1 MRRLFIFVSLFL
13 CAINCNADDNLYS
26 YEDNGHYQYKITDAT
41 NKYVSL
47 MSYSNDNEGISL
59 TIPSKVTNEDGE
71 SYTVNELSLIN
82 SSASRSLIPEDC
94 KINDIFIPSSI
105 IRIYRVINNCKT
117 LKYIIIENGDKIFFK
132 NDHPFNFTETIFPI
146 DYFIIFNNS
155 EKEFKNSSLV
165 GTVHKDEICQNKII
179 ITYKDGTSETVNMYL
194 HYVKNELYTIDNTT
208 FNYLISALQRRGTDL
223 STISEINL
231 KEKSP
236 IFIFNFA
243 SNPANVLSFGAKV
256 ITTDQTYVSSTIF
269 DKVNFS
275 APTTEYTGEITYSRQ
290 NTKDWNSVCL
300 PFDIQESDFGEGNK
314 IYTLTSVTDNTISL
328 SRIADGEVVPAG
340 TPCFIH
346 STDDEWSLT
355 LEKTISSDVTAK
367 TIVTDG
373 MKLIGSFTKETI
385 GIGKYK
391 LNSAGSYFGTT
402 TSDAATVVPF
412 RCYIE
417 TTGQNAPSRLNVNL
431 DEEASI
437 TLIPDDAAAQKV
449 KLYDLMGRPRKEG
462 TPGLFIKS
470 TR

>member
-41 NKYVSL
+41 NKYASL
-47 MSYSNDNEGISL
+47 VTYSNDNEGISL
-59 TIPSKVTNEDGE
+59 TFPSEVTNDDGE
-71 SYTVNELSLIN
+71 SYTVNELYYIN
-82 SSASRSLIPEDC
+82 TSTSSSLIPNDC
-94 KINDIFIPSSI
+94 EVNDIFIPSSI
-105 IRIYRVINNCKT
+105 KRIYRVVYGCPT
-117 LKYIIIENGDKIFFK
+117 LKYIIIENGDIITFMISY
-132 NDHPFNFTETIFPI
+132 PFYFTETKLPL
-146 DYFIIFNNS
+146 DYIIIFNNS
-155 EKEFKNSSLV
+155 TKEIKKKFLV
-165 GTVHKDEICQNKII
+165 GSSHASEIEKNKII

-231 KEKSP
+231 KEKSSN
-236 IFIFNFA
+236 FIFNFA

-256 ITTDQTYVSSTIF
+256 ITDDQTYASTTIF

-290 NTKDWNSVCL
+290 NTNDWNSVCL

-346 STDDEWSLT
+346 STDDAWSLT
-355 LEKTISSDVTAK
+355 LEKTISNDVTAK

-437 TLIPDDAAAQKV
+437 TLIPDDAAPQKV